1 MENNFKHLLN
11 GSLAQYN
18 DNVVPKIP
26 VFAGNDITSEVYYFK
41 PGQVLK
47 LHRHPSGEQIF
58 FFLKGSGKMKL
69 GEKELE
75 VTVGSTVFI
84 PTGEWHEITNNNDEE
99 MVAVQV
105 TKVGAG
111 AEFKDV

>member
-1 MENNFKHLLN
+1 MESNHKHLLD

-18 DNVVPKIP
+18 DAAVPKIP
-26 VFAGNDITSEVYYFK
+26 VFAGEDMTSEVYYFK

-47 LHRHPSGEQIF
+47 MHRHPSGEQIF
-58 FFLKGSGKMKL
+58 FFLKGHGKM
-69 GEKELE
+69 
-75 VTVGSTVFI
+75 TVGDKSHDVCVGCTLFI
-84 PTGEWHEITNNNDEE
+84 KAGEWHEITNSNDEE

-111 AEFKDV
+111 AEYKTE